1 MYQSLFIPV
10 YLPSFLMSICQGAA
24 LLLIPL
30 YALELGGSPAAA
42 AMIFACRGLGN
53 MVADIPAGYA
63 AQKLG
68 DAWVMR
74 VGVGLMVAASLG
86 AASAD
91 GLAELALFTFVIGL
105 SMATWLLARLTFI
118 SDSVPTAFRGQ
129 ALSSLA
135 GLQRVG
141 NFLGPVIGGYLVFH
155 SSYTVAFVAIAGLSG
170 LTLAILVLTAIR
182 SRAQPQRSI
191 NADHRHDQA
200 SPQRSSQS
208 LWALLKRHQTIFM
221 TAGTVVFLLTLLRAA
236 RTLLVPLWG
245 AYLGLNP
252 AEIGMV
258 VGISAAIDMMLFP
271 AAGLIMDLYGRR
283 VAGMGCLGLLS
294 SGVLLIAFTDSLLM
308 FTLAACFA
316 GAGNGIGSGI
326 NMTLG
331 TDFAPVNERG
341 PFLGT
346 WRLIGDAGSLV
357 GPSLVAA
364 IAGSIGLGPSILASA
379 ALGYLGLGV
388 MAVFV
393 PETLTK
399 IEKSRDD

>member
-1 MYQSLFIPV
+1 
-10 YLPSFLMSICQGAA
+10 
-24 LLLIPL
+24 
-30 YALELGGSPAAA
+30 
-42 AMIFACRGLGN
+42 
-53 MVADIPAGYA
+53 
-63 AQKLG
+63 
-68 DAWVMR
+68 
-74 VGVGLMVAASLG
+74 
-86 AASAD
+86 
-91 GLAELALFTFVIGL
+91 
-105 SMATWLLARLTFI
+105 
-118 SDSVPTAFRGQ
+118 
-129 ALSSLA
+129 
-135 GLQRVG
+135 
-141 NFLGPVIGGYLVFH
+141 
-155 SSYTVAFVAIAGLSG
+155 
-170 LTLAILVLTAIR
+170 
-182 SRAQPQRSI
+182 
-191 NADHRHDQA
+191 
-200 SPQRSSQS
+200 
-208 LWALLKRHQTIFM
+208 M